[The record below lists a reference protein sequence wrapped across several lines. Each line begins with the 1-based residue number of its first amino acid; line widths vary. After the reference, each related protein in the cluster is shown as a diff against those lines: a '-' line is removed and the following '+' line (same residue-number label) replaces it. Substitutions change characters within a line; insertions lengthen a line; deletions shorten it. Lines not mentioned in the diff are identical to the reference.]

1 MSARINKTPRAA
13 AREAVVSQK
22 SHKRTAKTSLFLL
35 ANISG
40 MEKERRACT
49 ATHTQPAAKAGNKR
63 GKVMAKSYTPHRIAF
78 YVGII
83 AVWQAVALSGLWP
96 ENIFPSPFEVAED
109 LAYSAADGSLF
120 YGIASSM
127 WRLIVGLTIAIT
139 GGVIFGIFM
148 ARVEVVNQ
156 TIGSLVLG
164 LQSIPSVAWVPLGIL
179 WFGLTDAGII
189 FVTAIGAIFAVTIN
203 TYTGVKNINPHFVE
217 AARNMGA
224 KGTQLV
230 TNVLIPAAFPYMI
243 SGFKQGW
250 AFAWRGV
257 IGAELLFSFLGL
269 GFLLNV
275 GRQLNDVSQV
285 IAIMLVIM
293 IIGVV
298 IDGVIF
304 KRLDDKVMSRWGL
317 R

>member
-1 MSARINKTPRAA
+1 MKKN
-13 AREAVVSQK
+13 
-22 SHKRTAKTSLFLL
+22 LL
-35 ANISG
+35 V
-40 MEKERRACT
+40 K
-49 ATHTQPAAKAGNKR
+49 K
-63 GKVMAKSYTPHRIAF
+63 IAF
-78 YVGII
+78 YII
-83 AVWQAVALSGLWP
+83 LVAVWQAISMSEIWP
-96 ENIFPSPFEVAED
+96 SNIFPSPYEVAED
-109 LAYSAADGSLF
+109 LAYMSSDGSLF
-120 YGIASSM
+120 YGIGTTM
-127 WRLIVGLTIAIT
+127 MRLIIGLAIAI
-139 GGVIFGIFM
+139 GGGIVLGIFM
-148 ARVEVVNQ
+148 ARVETVNQ

-164 LQSIPSVAWVPLGIL
+164 LQSIPSIAWVPLGIL

-189 FVTAIGAIFAVTIN
+189 FVTAIGAVFAVTLN
-203 TYTGVKNINPHFVE
+203 TYTGIKNIDPHYIE

-224 KGTQLV
+224 KGSQLI

-275 GRQLNDVSQV
+275 GRQINEVSQV

-293 IIGVV
+293 GIGMAV
-298 IDGVIF
+298 DGFLF
-304 KRLDDKVMSRWGL
+304 KKIENKVMSRWGL

>member
-1 MSARINKTPRAA
+1 M
-13 AREAVVSQK
+13 
-22 SHKRTAKTSLFLL
+22 KRNILAKKIVFFVILVL
-35 ANISG
+35 I
-40 MEKERRACT
+40 
-49 ATHTQPAAKAGNKR
+49 
-63 GKVMAKSYTPHRIAF
+63 
-78 YVGII
+78 
-83 AVWQAVALSGLWP
+83 WQAISMADIWP
-96 ENIFPSPFEVAED
+96 NNIFPSPYEVAED
-109 LAYSAADGSLF
+109 LVYMASDGSLF
-120 YGIASSM
+120 FGIGTSLM
-127 WRLIVGLTIAIT
+127 RLAVGLAIAIV
-139 GGVIFGIFM
+139 GGVILGIFM
-148 ARVEVVNQ
+148 ARVETVNQ

-164 LQSIPSVAWVPLGIL
+164 LQSIPSIAWVPLAIL
-179 WFGLTDAGII
+179 WFGLTDGGII

-203 TYTGVKNINPHFVE
+203 TYTGVKNIDPHYVE

-224 KGTQLV
+224 KGTQLI

-285 IAIMLVIM
+285 IAIMFVIM
-293 IIGVV
+293 LIGMAV
-298 IDGVIF
+298 DGFIF
-304 KRLDDKVMSRWGL
+304 KKIENKVMSRWGL